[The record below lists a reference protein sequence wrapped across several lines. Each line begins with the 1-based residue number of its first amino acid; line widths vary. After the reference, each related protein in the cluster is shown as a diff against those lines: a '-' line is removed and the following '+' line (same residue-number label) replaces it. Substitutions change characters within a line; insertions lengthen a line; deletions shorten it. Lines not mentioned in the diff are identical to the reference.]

1 MVFKLKNLLKHLFGN
16 EELYYNGQ
24 LFNGKK
30 GTRVRVINFLF
41 LVWIPLIDLNVYG
54 ESACGLLFI
63 SHIKL
68 NW

>member
-41 LVWIPLIDLNVYG
+41 LV
-54 ESACGLLFI
+54 
-63 SHIKL
+63 
-68 NW
+68 